1 MTDAISDATKVL
13 YREKQWVPWYWW
25 FLAAFIVALTT
36 AQLAHNRSIL
46 WIYIPAAIL
55 TAAAAWVLLSLS
67 STVVTVE
74 EDSDGVRWLG
84 TRNAILPHTVVS
96 RCLAVPT
103 TAKRNAMGRQLEPAA
118 FVVSHG
124 WVPEMAMFV
133 LDDPDDP
140 TPYWLISTRNPED
153 LLKAFVPA
161 LLQGDS
167 SADT

>member
-84 TRNAILPHTVVS
+84 TRNAILPHTVV
-96 RCLAVPT
+96 
-103 TAKRNAMGRQLEPAA
+103 
-118 FVVSHG
+118 
-124 WVPEMAMFV
+124 
-133 LDDPDDP
+133 
-140 TPYWLISTRNPED
+140 
-153 LLKAFVPA
+153 
-161 LLQGDS
+161 
-167 SADT
+167 